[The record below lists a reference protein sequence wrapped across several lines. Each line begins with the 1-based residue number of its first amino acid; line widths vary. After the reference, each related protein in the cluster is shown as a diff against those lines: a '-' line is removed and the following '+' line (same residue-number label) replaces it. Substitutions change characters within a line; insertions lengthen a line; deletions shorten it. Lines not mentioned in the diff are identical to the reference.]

1 MNYNNDKLNV
11 QAGPITYQWQVST
24 DNGVT
29 FNNLSNGPN
38 SPTLI
43 LSNISALQ
51 NNFYYRSVAS
61 SGGLTIISDP
71 AKLIALPTVNITNQ
85 PSNQIALNQSATFS
99 FSATIS
105 NGAQTS
111 YQWESTSPDFPS
123 QFSPI
128 VGATGTSLI
137 LNNLS
142 ESDDGLLYR
151 AKIVSK
157 FNDSLPFTTYT
168 NSAQLDYISSPITIN
183 QQPRDLYLSSP
194 EQPELFTVVASAST
208 ELTYQ
213 WQESQDGIKFTN
225 LPLTNNPTLYISAIE
240 DILDKNQYKYRVIIT
255 SSEHTI
261 SSNTVTI
268 HTGIELPIIDN
279 VYNNTYLWGD
289 PHLRIQSTKGPLA
302 NIDDNKDKDPIV
314 YFYIK
319 YENGDSYKAVYQNR
333 FSTQSS
339 TVGPA
344 AVANI
349 WVVENNRQYTGV
361 NPSSTQSTA
370 TPSTSLTLS
379 NCTFAGVTGWDYF
392 WGRCLS
398 FSTTAGIKNLTNTN
412 YSQLIKNSVKWL
424 CKNKS
429 NPSILLMSSGNTTQD
444 NTLKNQ
450 LATLTNKTI
459 TVVVLSSFNNSNNI
473 LNTTDVVVLQN
484 NYNWNSATLS
494 NEAQTALKEFVAK
507 GGGLLTTE
515 WVIYNMAKGLL
526 KILSDVVP
534 VIPTS
539 VYTTKSPIRY
549 IKNINDSVLNAGV
562 SADFTFLS
570 ENIAGTETAITQA
583 KNGAVI
589 FYHSEQCID
598 NSGEKTIPIGDMLTL
613 VYKQDL
619 WLNSSYYNIYTKW
632 NKSIKYT
639 GKVKIGG
646 ALYWILK
653 SLIEYKKDPNNPKY
667 KVWKSGLTGPN
678 TDGYG
683 LVMKPFGITRQ
694 MLTDAVNA
702 IDTSSQINNIT
713 EEITIGDNFWKNL
726 SKLLR
731 GLQPDDKYY
740 TKNVVYFIKN
750 PGNRS
755 TTPGISISM
764 DAQALSTNGSSL
776 TYKWQVSS
784 NGGVSFGDLSDNT
797 YYSGT
802 SSAILV
808 FKKPLLSDNN
818 KVYRLSANS
827 PGASTK
833 YSNSS
838 TLSVVPSIL
847 VSSYPTEQTSVD
859 GSATFSVTATSTD
872 GALRYQWQ
880 KSSKKTT
887 GYSNI
892 PNATSSTFKAL
903 VTNYNQ
909 NNTYYRVILK
919 NNNETITTNG
929 VKLTAL
935 PVITIIGQPT
945 NQTTD
950 NGTAT
955 FRVSAITT
963 NPLSSKSILTYQ
975 WQYSTNNKLYNNL
988 PNQTNTA
995 LLLTNLT
1002 RSQNNYYYRVII
1014 KVGNIQ
1020 LISNS
1025 TQLKILPT
1033 ILSSD
1038 ILNRVSYTNTNNID
1052 YANVEMSVTVGSTAG
1067 NITYQWQQSKDAGS
1081 TYSNL
1086 TNTNVSQITVKNI
1099 PKNYYQYYKYRVL
1112 ISNPVETITVY

>member
-1 MNYNNDKLNV
+1 MNQNNNELNI

-38 SPTLI
+38 SPTLT
-43 LSNISALQ
+43 LTNISALQ
-51 NNFYYRSVAS
+51 NNFYYRSIAS

-111 YQWESTSPDFPS
+111 YQWESTSTDSPS

-128 VGATGTSLI
+128 VGATGTSLV
-137 LNNLS
+137 LNGLS
-142 ESDDGLLYR
+142 EADDGLLYR
-151 AKIVSK
+151 AKIISK
-157 FNDSLPFTTYT
+157 FNDKLPLTTYT
-168 NSAQLDYISSPITIN
+168 NSAQLDYISSPITIS
-183 QQPRDLYLSSP
+183 QQPRDSYLSSP

-213 WQESQDGIKFTN
+213 WQESQDGIQFTN
-225 LPLTNNPTLYISAIE
+225 LPLTNNPTLYISAVE
-240 DILDKNQYKYRVIIT
+240 EILNKNQYKYRVIIT

-261 SSNTVTI
+261 SSNIVTI
-268 HTGIELPIIDN
+268 HTGIELPIIEN
-279 VYNNTYLWGD
+279 IYNNTYLWGD
-289 PHLRIQSTKGPLA
+289 PHLRIQSIKGPLA
-302 NIDDNKDKDPIV
+302 NIDDNKYKDPIV

-319 YENGDSYKAVYQNR
+319 YENGDSYKVVYQNR
-333 FSTQSS
+333 FSTPSS
-339 TVGPA
+339 VVGPA
-344 AVANI
+344 AVSNV
-349 WVVENNRQYTGV
+349 WVVQNNQQYTGV
-361 NPSSTQSTA
+361 NPNSTQSSS
-370 TPSTSLTLS
+370 TPSTSLKL
-379 NCTFAGVTGWDYF
+379 NECTFAGVTGWDHF

-398 FSTTAGIKNLTNTN
+398 FSTTAGIKNLTNSN

-429 NPSILLMSSGNTTQD
+429 NPSILLMGSGNTTQD

-450 LATLTNKTI
+450 LATLTNKEV
-459 TVVVLSSFNNSNNI
+459 TVVALSSFNNSNNI

-494 NEAQTALKEFVAK
+494 NEAQTALKEFVVK

-549 IKNINDSVLNAGV
+549 IKNINDSVLNTGV
-562 SADFTFLS
+562 AADFTFLS
-570 ENIAGTETAITQA
+570 ENMAGTETAITQA
-583 KNGAVI
+583 KNGAII

-619 WLNSSYYNIYTKW
+619 WVNSSYYNVYTKW

-653 SLIEYKKDPNNPKY
+653 SLIEYKKDPNSPKY
-667 KVWKSGLTGPN
+667 KVWKSGLTGSN

-694 MLTDAVNA
+694 MLTDAVDS
-702 IDTSSQINNIT
+702 IDGSAAINNIT

-750 PGNRS
+750 PGNRL
-755 TTPGISISM
+755 TTPGISVSM

-802 SSAILV
+802 SSTVLT
-808 FKKPLLSDNN
+808 FKKPLLIDNN
-818 KVYRLSANS
+818 KIYRLSANS

-847 VSSYPTEQTSVD
+847 VSSYPTEQRSIN
-859 GSATFSVTATSTD
+859 GSATFSVIAISTD
-872 GALRYQWQ
+872 GSLRYQWQ
-880 KSSKKTT
+880 KSSEKTT

-892 PNATSSTFKAL
+892 ANATSSTL
-903 VTNYNQ
+903 NVSVINYNQ

-919 NNNETITTNG
+919 NNNETIVTNG
-929 VKLTAL
+929 VKLIAL
-935 PVITIIGQPT
+935 PIISIIGQPS

-955 FRVSAITT
+955 FTVSAITT
-963 NPLSSKSILTYQ
+963 SPLSSKSVLTYQ
-975 WQYSTNNKLYNNL
+975 WQYSTNNKLYSNL
-988 PNQTNTA
+988 PNQTNPF
-995 LLLTNLT
+995 LFLTNLS
-1002 RSQNNYYYRVII
+1002 RSQNNYYYRAII

-1025 TQLKILPT
+1025 AQLKILPT

-1038 ILNRVSYTNTNNID
+1038 ILNRVSYINTNNTD
-1052 YANVEMSVTVGSTAG
+1052 YANIEMSVTARSTAG
-1067 NITYQWQQSKDAGS
+1067 NMTYQWQQSKDSGS

-1086 TNTNVSQITVKNI
+1086 ANTNASQITVKNI